1 MTITAPPVT
10 EHPTA
15 PFPWPR
21 PPIDPPAEYQWL
33 RENAPISRVD
43 LIGGEKAWLITRYD
57 DVRSI
62 LSDPRVSADSRN
74 PGYPRFGAPQEPE
87 NQRLFLRMDGAEHE
101 IFRNLLSKNFTLTA
115 MKKIRPALQ
124 ELVDTTIDE
133 MLAQPE
139 GRTDFVKS
147 LALPIPSTVLSWI
160 LGVHAED
167 RAFFDKAADEALMA
181 NDLTNPDAMGRAIA
195 AMNDLR
201 GYIRKIA
208 NERAALDDPGDDI
221 IGQLVAAE
229 RAGTITMMDIENS
242 GFLLII
248 AGHDTTTNMT
258 ALGMY
263 TLLQH
268 PEQWA
273 QMQENPTLV
282 RNAVEELLRYLTVV
296 HLVILRS
303 SAEDIE
309 IGGVTIPAGE
319 AIIPLNLSANRDDAH
334 FPGAEA
340 LDIHRKAR
348 DHFAFGYG
356 VHQCIGQALAR
367 LELQIIFE
375 TLARRVPTLKLAVEP
390 EELQFKMWSGINGV
404 FSLPVTW

>member
-1 MTITAPPVT
+1 MTSTVPSVT
-10 EHPTA
+10 EHPSA

-33 RENAPISRVD
+33 RENASVTRVE
-43 LIGGEKAWLITRYD
+43 IFGGEYAWLVTRYD

-74 PGYPRFGAPQEPE
+74 PGYPRFGAPPEPE
-87 NQRLFLRMDGAEHE
+87 DQRLFLRMDGAEHE
-101 IFRNLLSKNFTLTA
+101 IFRNLLAKNFTLTA

-124 ELVDTTIDE
+124 ELVDTTIDA
-133 MLAQPE
+133 MLATPE
-139 GRTDFVKS
+139 GQTDFVKAV
-147 LALPIPSTVLSWI
+147 ALPIPSTVLSWI

-167 RAFFDKAADEALMA
+167 RAFFNKAADEALMA

-229 RAGTITMMDIENS
+229 RAGTITMMDVENS

-273 QMQENPTLV
+273 QMQENPALV

-303 SAEDIE
+303 STEDIE

-334 FPGAEA
+334 FPGADA

-375 TLARRVPTLKLAVEP
+375 TLARRVPTLKLAAP
-390 EELQFKMWSGINGV
+390 PQELQFKVWSGINGV

>member
-1 MTITAPPVT
+1 MTSTVPSVT
-10 EHPTA
+10 EHPSA

-33 RENAPISRVD
+33 RENAPITRVE
-43 LIGGEKAWLITRYD
+43 IFGGEYAWLVTRYD

-74 PGYPRFGAPQEPE
+74 PGYPRFGAPPEPE
-87 NQRLFLRMDGAEHE
+87 DQRLFLRMDGAEHE
-101 IFRNLLSKNFTLTA
+101 IFRNLLAKNFTLTA

-124 ELVDTTIDE
+124 ELVDTTIDA
-133 MLAQPE
+133 MLATPE
-139 GRTDFVKS
+139 GQTDFVKAV
-147 LALPIPSTVLSWI
+147 ALPIPSTVLSWI

-167 RAFFDKAADEALMA
+167 RAFFNKAADEALMA

-229 RAGTITMMDIENS
+229 RAGTITMMDVENS

-273 QMQENPTLV
+273 QMQENPALV

-303 SAEDIE
+303 STEDIE

-334 FPGAEA
+334 FPGADA

-375 TLARRVPTLKLAVEP
+375 TLARRVPTLKLATPP
-390 EELQFKMWSGINGV
+390 EELQFKVWSGINGV